1 MSNTDNEIEL
11 PEIETTPDEH
21 ELAVAEALAA
31 VENPSGADQLTLDEI
46 KLIESGE
53 APPELIARLEAEML
67 AEANGDDADTDVGG
81 EDALAVAD
89 DLPAGSEDDSSA
101 VNQDAD
107 TMQSVISEQSLP
119 PEPPAARDF
128 ATELAGIQASHAE
141 LAGQLK
147 ELIKAVEDGDKLE
160 SDILDE
166 RLAIEAKL
174 HALATDR
181 RLVEREQDGYNRQLE
196 QFEQKRADYI
206 KGWQQTCTDFVTVKN
221 KDFYLNQDGT
231 PNRERLA
238 ELDAMLKST
247 AAINKGMADA
257 DVLKIAHGKVLK
269 LNGVEPA
276 AAKKPAP
283 VATAKKPAQLPPTLG
298 SMPKAE
304 MASAGSRFAALNNAR
319 GDQLVNAVAKMDEAQ
334 LDAWLREG

>member
-1 MSNTDNEIEL
+1 MGTTDNEIEL
-11 PEIETTPDEH
+11 PEIEATPDEH
-21 ELAVAEALAA
+21 DLAVAEALAA
-31 VENPSGADQLTLDEI
+31 IENPTAADTLTLEEI
-46 KLIESGE
+46 ELIESGE
-53 APPELIARLEAEML
+53 APPELIARMEAEML
-67 AEANGDDADTDVGG
+67 AEANSDDDT
-81 EDALAVAD
+81 EDALAATG
-89 DLPAGSEDDSSA
+89 DLPETGEDASSA

-181 RLVEREQDGYNRQLE
+181 RLVEREQDGYSRQLE
-196 QFEQKRADYI
+196 QYEQKRADYI

-257 DVLKIAHGKVLK
+257 KILEIAHGKVQK
-269 LNGVEPA
+269 LNGVAPA
-276 AAKKPAP
+276 APPAEKKPAAPAASAKKP
-283 VATAKKPAQLPPTLG
+283 VQLPPTLG

-334 LDAWLREG
+334 LEAWLREG

>member
-1 MSNTDNEIEL
+1 MSTTDNEIEL
-11 PEIETTPDEH
+11 PEIEAIPDAS
-21 ELAVAEALAA
+21 ELAAAEALAA
-31 VENPSGADQLTLDEI
+31 IENPTSADTLTLNEI
-46 KLIESGE
+46 ELIESGE
-53 APPELIARLEAEML
+53 APPELIARLEAAML
-67 AEANGDDADTDVGG
+67 AEASRDDDAAADDDALIAADELPPSD
-81 EDALAVAD
+81 EDASSVA
-89 DLPAGSEDDSSA
+89 
-101 VNQDAD
+101 NQDAD

-128 ATELAGIQASHAE
+128 ATELTSIQASHAE

-147 ELIKAVEDGDKLE
+147 ELIKSVEDGDKLE

-206 KGWQQTCTDFVTVKN
+206 KGWQQTCTEFVMVKN
-221 KDFYLNQDGT
+221 KDVYLNQDGA
-231 PNRERLA
+231 PNQARLA
-238 ELDAMLKST
+238 DLDALIKST
-247 AAINKGMADA
+247 HATNKGMAETEI
-257 DVLKIAHGKVLK
+257 LRIAHEKVLR
-269 LNGVEPA
+269 LNGIAPVAPA
-276 AAKKPAP
+276 AEKKPAAP
-283 VATAKKPAQLPPTLG
+283 TKKPAQLPPTLG

-334 LDAWLREG
+334 LDAWLRQG